1 MFSQCS
7 TVFQLQ
13 IVQTLQEKEKQKKKA
28 SLAGFDNLRSKG
40 RGFSILFLALNLA
53 AGGEAEIENE
63 GKAGRF
69 SQYVIPALNLTNAAC
84 RQMKKD
90 QELGGRRAEAHQKIL
105 GTSHHSI
112 MKKILGPVS
121 AARQL
126 RCGWPGSKL
135 PLRLRR
141 DFDLHSLAWCILT
154 ACDMS
159 ASVLPR
165 NTSISWAALSEWLNT
180 FAV

>member
-7 TVFQLQ
+7 TVFQLR
-13 IVQTLQEKEKQKKKA
+13 ILQTLQEKEKQKKKA
-28 SLAGFDNLRSKG
+28 SLAGFDNLRSKR

-90 QELGGRRAEAHQKIL
+90 QELGRRAEAHQKIL
-105 GTSHHSI
+105 GTSPPFNNE
-112 MKKILGPVS
+112 KN
-121 AARQL
+121 
-126 RCGWPGSKL
+126 PGSNQCRQAIAMWMARVKTA
-135 PLRLRR
+135 
-141 DFDLHSLAWCILT
+141 FALA
-154 ACDMS
+154 A
-159 ASVLPR
+159 
-165 NTSISWAALSEWLNT
+165 
-180 FAV
+180 